1 MRGVSTLIGTIL
13 LLGLTLTVF
22 AVYVWGLVGKGG
34 TTPVQPLQAVIRVE
48 NVEGKLVVRHVVGE
62 EIPKAFKLSNGAVTW
77 VNLAVRR
84 NGENLSVTGGARVGN
99 LTTGMVDFGPGTR
112 LELPVS
118 VGGGTG
124 SPWSTC
130 PRGRP
135 SASRSFKP
143 TRHPI
148 PFLAR
153 KACGTSWGNLKNKGK
168 KEKRNRP
175 AQ

>member
-13 LLGLTLTVF
+13 LLGLTLTIF

-62 EIPKAFKLSNGAVTW
+62 EIPKAFRLSNGAVTW

-99 LTTGMVDFGPGTR
+99 LNTGMVNFGPGTR

-118 VGGGTG
+118 VG
-124 SPWSTC
+124 
-130 PRGRP
+130 RGDRI
-135 SASRSFKP
+135 
-143 TRHPI
+143 TVVYV
-148 PFLAR
+148 
-153 KACGTSWGNLKNKGK
+153 
-168 KEKRNRP
+168 P
-175 AQ
+175 AGQTLCEQEF